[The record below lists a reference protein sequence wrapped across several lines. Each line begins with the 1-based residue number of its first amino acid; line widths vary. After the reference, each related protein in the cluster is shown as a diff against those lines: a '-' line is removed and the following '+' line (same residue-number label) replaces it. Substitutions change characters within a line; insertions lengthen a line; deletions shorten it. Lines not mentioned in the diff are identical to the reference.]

1 MFYSTSK
8 FLWFDV
14 MIYTDDMDP
23 KSFYGRRMV
32 PLSATW
38 NVGGDVGGSDDE
50 NFTESDEEYL
60 PQPQHCDIDEDR
72 DESRDSRKI

>member
-1 MFYSTSK
+1 
-8 FLWFDV
+8 
-14 MIYTDDMDP
+14 MIYTDNMDP
-23 KSFYGRRMV
+23 KSFYGRRKV
-32 PLSATW
+32 PLSATA

-50 NFTESDEEYL
+50 NLTESDESDEEYL